1 LLSKNYHNREY
12 FLDADHADFRRYK
25 ERNQRSSAF
34 ISVHLRPMIL
44 AAAGGRAMEKWRD
57 YLPEENPMLNRLQQ
71 TIQRLA
77 NGRAILILLAAVIA
91 LRVLM
96 GLPNDPFGLN
106 AHLARLGGA
115 AILDMRI
122 CYTPDD
128 AYALLEAL
136 GSEGRLA
143 YATMLLGGDILFPI
157 SYSLLFA
164 AIALIGGISDI
175 AENLSILTMIFAF
188 PQRLDGVA
196 WFSSLIKITKF
207 GSGAIGVP
215 LIVVLAVILM
225 WQRIAGRQ
233 SPLKE
238 SHEKQI
244 HN

>member
-1 LLSKNYHNREY
+1 
-12 FLDADHADFRRYK
+12 
-25 ERNQRSSAF
+25 
-34 ISVHLRPMIL
+34 
-44 AAAGGRAMEKWRD
+44 
-57 YLPEENPMLNRLQQ
+57 MLNRLQQ

-164 AIALIGGISDI
+164 AIAAWLLARVAPPDHWAQKLSLIALIGGISDI